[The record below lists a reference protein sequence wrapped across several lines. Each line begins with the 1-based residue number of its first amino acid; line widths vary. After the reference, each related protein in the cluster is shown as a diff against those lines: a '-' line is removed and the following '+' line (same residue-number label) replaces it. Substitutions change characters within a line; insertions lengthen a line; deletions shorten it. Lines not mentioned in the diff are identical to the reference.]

1 MMVLNGKTVE
11 MDESTQV
18 RELMTKDVITVQ
30 NDDKITKVVEVL
42 DANPIHHVVVLS
54 QGKVAGV
61 ISKNDMIRLHHTVTQ
76 SETGQGH
83 VATTAADIM
92 TSNPMVVEPD
102 DTLGLVA
109 DIILANRFHSLPV
122 VEDGELVGI
131 ITSHDLIKFCFK

>member
-11 MDESTQV
+11 MNESTQV
-18 RELMTKDVITVQ
+18 RELMTKNVITVQ
-30 NDDKITKVVEVL
+30 SDDKITKVVEVL

-61 ISKNDMIRLHHTVTQ
+61 ISKNDMIKMHHKVSQ
-76 SETGQGH
+76 PEIGQGY
-83 VATTAADIM
+83 VAATAADIM

-122 VEDGELVGI
+122 VEDDELVGI

>member
-11 MDESTQV
+11 MNESTQV
-18 RELMTKDVITVQ
+18 RELMTKNVITVQ
-30 NDDKITKVVEVL
+30 SDDKITKVVEVL

-61 ISKNDMIRLHHTVTQ
+61 ISKNDMIRMHHTVSQ
-76 SETGQGH
+76 PETGQGY
-83 VATTAADIM
+83 VAATAADIM

-122 VEDGELVGI
+122 VEDDELVGI